1 MNSPFLRALNDAA
14 FEAES
19 TTDKGEIL
27 EKATKFFLTTDVVQR
42 RRFDKVWL
50 WDDYPDKDGSDTGID
65 LVAIE
70 RKTDRKIAIQCK
82 FYSPGANVNYGDIA
96 TFLASYSTGE
106 FDAGILVITTNLA
119 KKARKKVINRNPP
132 IEVWRPDKFDASR
145 TIDWDNLTYQPPS
158 DDNDSTAE
166 PHAEESSDPLD
177 DQGYTAEPHFE
188 EPPVPPRHIQP
199 QPIPYRSQP
208 DYLPPIEP
216 YSTYRLPDKKPSIL
230 SSNLKLIA
238 LGILVAIAVA
248 AAIMFFI
255 RVEGALNIVIAI
267 GIVLGIFALFG
278 VFQRR

>member
-1 MNSPFLRALNDAA
+1 MNSPFLRYLNQTA
-14 FEAES
+14 FENAHE
-19 TTDKGEIL
+19 KGKTL
-27 EKATKFFLTTDVVQR
+27 EKATKFFLTVDVVQR
-42 RRFDKVWL
+42 RRFDEVWL
-50 WDDYPDKDGSDTGID
+50 WDDYPDKDGSDDGID

-82 FYSPGANVNYGDIA
+82 FYSPGANVNFSDIS
-96 TFLASYSTGE
+96 TFLSEYSTGE

-145 TIDWDNLTYQPPS
+145 TIDWDNPTYQPPF

-166 PHAEESSDPLD
+166 PYADESSDPLD
-177 DQGYTAEPHFE
+177 DQDYTAGPYFE
-188 EPPVPPRHIQP
+188 EPPVTPRHTQS
-199 QPIPYRSQP
+199 QPILYRSQP
-208 DYLPPIEP
+208 DYVPRIEP
-216 YSTYRLPDKKPSIL
+216 YSTYQSPNKKPSSLSRNPIL
-230 SSNLKLIA
+230 II
-238 LGILVAIAVA
+238 LGIIAGVIGAA

-267 GIVLGIFALFG
+267 GIVLGIFAVFG

>member
-1 MNSPFLRALNDAA
+1 MSV
-14 FEAES
+14 
-19 TTDKGEIL
+19 
-27 EKATKFFLTTDVVQR
+27 DVVQR

-70 RKTDRKIAIQCK
+70 HKTGRKIAIQCK

-145 TIDWDNLTYQPPS
+145 TIDWDNRTVNRDNPTYQPPP

-166 PHAEESSDPLD
+166 PYAEEPSP
-177 DQGYTAEPHFE
+177 Q
-188 EPPVPPRHIQP
+188 PRHSQP
-199 QPIPYRSQP
+199 QSQLRPYPSQP
-208 DYLPPIEP
+208 AYVPRIEP
-216 YSTYRLPDKKPSIL
+216 YSTYQSPDKKPSIL

-238 LGILVAIAVA
+238 LSILAAIAVA

-255 RVEGALNIVIAI
+255 RVEGALNIVVAI